1 MLLTSQVIMFSI
13 TFANGCMMEIEWSS
27 FIVIDIRLS
36 LLLLLLLLFEWDRE
50 REQVGGGGGKD
61 TERKK
66 SAATVGLMGGW
77 LVK

>member
-36 LLLLLLLLFEWDRE
+36 LLLLLLLFEWEYE
-50 REQVGGGGGKD
+50 RE
-61 TERKK
+61 EEEEKK
-66 SAATVGLMGGW
+66 RHREEEISSNGGLMGGW